1 MSQMKTI
8 EKIQIGIDLDS
19 EEPFLQP
26 IENPSDEN
34 LKMAYE
40 SSEKSMGKVIMP
52 LKVQLA
58 RMPSDFAKFYLEI
71 AELDKQLALSHELT
85 LLIRQQ
91 VARINVCAFCIDT
104 SRFGLLKSE
113 TKPEKI
119 LDLANYRTSPLYS
132 DDEKAA
138 LDYASELTTNKQ
150 MSEKTFQQLTKYF
163 SEREICDIVYIIAS
177 EHIYNI
183 SNIGLNIHSDNICNL
198 AWKNN

>member
-1 MSQMKTI
+1 MKTI
-8 EKIQIGIDLDS
+8 EKEIIDNNLDT
-19 EEPFLQP
+19 EAPFLLP

-40 SSEKSMGKVIMP
+40 SSEKFMGKVIMP
-52 LKVQLA
+52 LKVQMA
-58 RMPSDFAKFYLEI
+58 RMPTDFTKFYLKI
-71 AELDKQLALSHELT
+71 SELDNQLALSHELV

-91 VARINVCAFCIDT
+91 VARINVCAFCIDS
-104 SRFGLLKSE
+104 SRYGLLRAE

-119 LDLANYRTSPLYS
+119 QDLAHYKTSLLFS
-132 DDEKAA
+132 EAEKAA

-150 MSEKTFQQLTKYF
+150 MSNDTFQQLTEYF
-163 SEREICDIVYIIAS
+163 TEREICDIVYIIAS

-198 AWKNN
+198 AWKNS